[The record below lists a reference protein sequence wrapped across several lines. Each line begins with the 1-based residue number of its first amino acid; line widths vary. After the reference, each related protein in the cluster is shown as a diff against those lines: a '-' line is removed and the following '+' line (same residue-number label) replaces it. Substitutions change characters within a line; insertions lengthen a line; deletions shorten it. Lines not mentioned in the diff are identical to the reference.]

1 MVCNFAKPYLLNG
14 LTIADW
20 VINENLGFF
29 WSHCNDSC
37 HGSTVLQSAANEICN
52 KDFFFY
58 LLTFEFYSD
67 IIAFASIGQI
77 SVAVK
82 ELSFPHL

>member
-1 MVCNFAKPYLLNG
+1 MDC
-14 LTIADW
+14 
-20 VINENLGFF
+20 VINENLVSFS
-29 WSHCNDSC
+29 SHCNDSC

-52 KDFFFY
+52 KDFFFLY
-58 LLTFEFYSD
+58 LLTFEFYFD

>member
-1 MVCNFAKPYLLNG
+1 MTVVMGAQCYR
-14 LTIADW
+14 
-20 VINENLGFF
+20 
-29 WSHCNDSC
+29 
-37 HGSTVLQSAANEICN
+37 VLQMKSVIRI
-52 KDFFFY
+52 FFLY
-58 LLTFEFYSD
+58 LLTFEFYFD

>member
-1 MVCNFAKPYLLNG
+1 MKS
-14 LTIADW
+14 
-20 VINENLGFF
+20 VIRIFF
-29 WSHCNDSC
+29 
-37 HGSTVLQSAANEICN
+37 L
-52 KDFFFY
+52 Y